1 MKPQVKLQEELAGAP
16 EILRQYLG
24 YLQTIKGKSVL
35 TVLEYYSD
43 LRTFFR
49 YLKQKNHLVAPDVPF
64 EKIDISDVDL
74 DLIRTVT
81 LTQIYEYMNYLG
93 VERSNSA
100 ATRSRKVSSLR
111 TFFKYLTNKVNK
123 LEVNPVEELETPK
136 LKKALPKYLSLEQSL
151 DLLSKVDG
159 PYAERDYCILTL
171 FLNCGMRL
179 SELVGIN
186 LSDVQRG
193 SESLRIVGKG
203 NKERMV
209 YLNEACRDAI
219 DRYLAVR
226 PHDGLRPEDKNALFI
241 SHQKKRISPKTVQYL
256 VKKYLNEIDLGGEG
270 YSVHKLRHTA
280 ATLMYQH
287 GNVDIRVLK
296 DILGHENL
304 GTTEI
309 YTHLSNQQISDAMQ
323 ANPLSKVKSRKKK
336 APEEEKK

>member
-336 APEEEKK
+336 APEEEKN

>member
-49 YLKQKNHLVAPDVPF
+49 YLKQRNHLVAPDVPF

-171 FLNCGMRL
+171 FLNCGIRL

-336 APEEEKK
+336 APEEEKN